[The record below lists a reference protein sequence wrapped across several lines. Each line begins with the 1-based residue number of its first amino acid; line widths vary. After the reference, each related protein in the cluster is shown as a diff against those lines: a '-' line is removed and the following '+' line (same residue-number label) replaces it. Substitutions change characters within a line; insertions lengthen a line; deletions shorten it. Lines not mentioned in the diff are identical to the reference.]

1 MQFETLAAVGTGIV
15 LSASLPGMAQQ
26 ALSKVGL
33 NLDLTSGYRAGISS
47 IVLAGT
53 VGYASYSLLG
63 LKPATASAFTV
74 AMMVPAAMSILN
86 QAGLSFIPNI
96 ISQPTGLSG
105 FSLAGILGNAPSV
118 IEEPMFGGYHD
129 GMHAGMHAGM
139 HHGMHAGMHSSGEM
153 FGLAGK
159 EINLF

>member
-96 ISQPTGLSG
+96 ISQPTGGLSG

-139 HHGMHAGMHSSGEM
+139 HSGMHSSGEM